1 MVATEPTLTSEQG
14 DENPEGKPYR
24 LGFLVHDVS
33 RMRRTAFDQV
43 VKPLDL
49 TRSQWW
55 VLAHLSR
62 HPDEQMKQTDLARVL
77 DVGKVTVGG
86 LIDRLEASGHVE
98 RRADQDDRRS
108 KRIVVTAK
116 GHQAIEDMKSVGSKL
131 NKITF
136 AGIPSHHLRMAEDVL
151 HQIKANLREHL
162 ASSGNSAAEE
172 D

>member
-1 MVATEPTLTSEQG
+1 MATLQATASQAAEGSSE
-14 DENPEGKPYR
+14 EKPYR

-33 RMRRTAFDQV
+33 RMRRTAFDQA

-55 VLAHLSR
+55 VLAQLSR
-62 HPDEQMKQTDLARVL
+62 HPEKRMKQTDLARIL

-98 RRADQDDRRS
+98 RRADQEDRRS

-116 GHQAIEDMKSVGSKL
+116 GHQAIEDMKTVGSQL
-131 NKITF
+131 NKIIF
-136 AGIPSHHLRMAEDVL
+136 AGIPPHHLRLAEDVL
-151 HQIKANLREHL
+151 HDIKANLREHL
-162 ASSGNSAAEE
+162 GNGADGSNESE
-172 D
+172 

>member
-1 MVATEPTLTSEQG
+1 MARQQATARQKSEKTLE
-14 DENPEGKPYR
+14 EKPYS

-33 RMRRTAFDQV
+33 RMRRTAFDQA

-55 VLAHLSR
+55 VLAQLSR
-62 HPDEQMKQTDLARVL
+62 HPDDQMKQTDLARAL

-98 RRADQDDRRS
+98 RRADPDDRRS

-116 GHQAIEDMKSVGSKL
+116 GHQAIEDMKTVVSQL
-131 NKITF
+131 NEIVF
-136 AGIPSHHLRMAEDVL
+136 AGIPPHHLRMAEDVL
-151 HQIKANLREHL
+151 HLIKVNLREHL
-162 ASSGNSAAEE
+162 GSSADGAGDAG
-172 D
+172 

>member
-1 MVATEPTLTSEQG
+1 MADAQTAARTLEG
-14 DENPEGKPYR
+14 DAEEKPYR

-33 RMRRTAFDQV
+33 RMRRTAFDQA

-55 VLAHLSR
+55 VLAQLSR

-98 RRADQDDRRS
+98 RRADPDDRRS

-116 GHQAIEDMKSVGSKL
+116 GHQAIEEMKAVGSQL
-131 NKITF
+131 NEIIF
-136 AGIPSHHLRMAEDVL
+136 AGILPHHLRMAEDVL
-151 HQIKANLREHL
+151 HLIKANLRDHL
-162 ASSGNSAAEE
+162 GSSGESATEAE
-172 D
+172 

>member
-1 MVATEPTLTSEQG
+1 MDTQQATPQAIEESLE
-14 DENPEGKPYR
+14 EKPYR

-33 RMRRTAFDQV
+33 RMRRTAFDQA

-55 VLAHLSR
+55 VLAQLSR
-62 HPDEQMKQTDLARVL
+62 RPDEQMKQTDLARLL

-86 LIDRLEASGHVE
+86 LIDRLEAGGHVE
-98 RRADQDDRRS
+98 RRADPDDRRS

-116 GHQAIEDMKSVGSKL
+116 GRQAIEEMKTIGSQL
-131 NKITF
+131 NEIF
-136 AGIPSHHLRMAEDVL
+136 LAGIPSRDLRVAEDVL
-151 HQIKANLREHL
+151 RLIKTNLREHL
-162 ASSGNSAAEE
+162 GSGGDSGEGA